1 MNLTA
6 LIFGDE
12 GLIAT
17 VTSKCNI
24 RRGCK
29 NLGDQDAQ
37 MTTVYTV
44 ASNVLGSSIWNSV
57 VSPLCLL
64 QLWGGF
70 YTVESLCT
78 CELKK
83 LKQSHYRPGQAL
95 RVPVGWGPHIW
106 RQSAHESGKVVSP
119 KHRPP
124 LPPQELFLVLTAV
137 RDWVNSR
144 AVVRPE
150 GLYQWKFPMKPSGIL
165 PATFQLVAQCL
176 NKLRHRVPP
185 PLS

>member
-44 ASNVLGSSIWNSV
+44 ASNVLGSSI
-57 VSPLCLL
+57 
-64 QLWGGF
+64 
-70 YTVESLCT
+70 
-78 CELKK
+78 
-83 LKQSHYRPGQAL
+83 
-95 RVPVGWGPHIW
+95 
-106 RQSAHESGKVVSP
+106 
-119 KHRPP
+119 
-124 LPPQELFLVLTAV
+124 
-137 RDWVNSR
+137 
-144 AVVRPE
+144 
-150 GLYQWKFPMKPSGIL
+150 
-165 PATFQLVAQCL
+165 
-176 NKLRHRVPP
+176 
-185 PLS
+185 